1 MSMAM
6 FANIKALEARIA
18 ELERK
23 YAELL
28 ARLTEKKPLEL
39 PRKTA

>member
-6 FANIKALEARIA
+6 FANIKALEVRIA

-23 YAELL
+23 YTDLL
-28 ARLTEKKPLEL
+28 AKLNEKKPLEL